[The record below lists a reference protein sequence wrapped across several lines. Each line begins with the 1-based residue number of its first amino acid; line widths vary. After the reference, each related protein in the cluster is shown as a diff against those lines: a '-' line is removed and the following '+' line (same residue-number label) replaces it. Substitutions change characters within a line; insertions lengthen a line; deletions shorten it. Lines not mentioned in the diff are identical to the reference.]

1 MTRTTGALAALTSL
15 AALTGA
21 AIADPVT
28 LRLSHWLPP
37 THPIITQSIEP
48 WSKAVTEASGG
59 TITFEM
65 FPAAQLGKAEDHYDL
80 ARDGIADMAWLNP
93 GFNPGRFTAFAAVQ
107 VPMTVSDG
115 LGGIAALNDW
125 YPEYAATEMQDVH
138 FCLAHMLSPL
148 IVHSKTRVERPADL
162 KGMKIRPSSAMEA
175 LFIRNFG
182 GSTVPGGNPEAR
194 EMMDRGIIDGTTGVV
209 GSQFVFKTIDS
220 VKYHLDVPFS
230 AVSFV
235 MVMNPDTYAGM
246 DDAQKTVID
255 KFCSGEAAVAH
266 FSAPQAFEDD
276 GFARLRGMTDTHEV
290 VTPPPAILAEWKEGA
305 RAVEAEWAKEA
316 QAKSLDPAAI
326 RSKLH
331 SALAARNAAVD

>member
-1 MTRTTGALAALTSL
+1 MTRSTRRATALL
-15 AALTGA
+15 AYLALTGA
-21 AIADPVT
+21 AVADPVT

-37 THPIITQSIEP
+37 THPIVTQSIEP
-48 WSKAVTEASGG
+48 WAKAVTEASGG

-115 LGGIAALNDW
+115 MGGIAALNEW
-125 YPEYAATEMQDVH
+125 YPEYAASEMSDVH

-148 IVHSKTRVERPADL
+148 IVHSKTRVERPSDL
-162 KGMKIRPSSAMEA
+162 RGMKIRPSSAMEA

-194 EMMDRGIIDGTTGVV
+194 EMLDRGIIDGTTGVV

-246 DDAQKTVID
+246 DDAQKAVIG
-255 KFCSGEAAVAH
+255 KFCSGQAATTYFA
-266 FSAPQAFEDD
+266 APQTFEDE
-276 GFARLRGMTDTHEV
+276 GFRKLRGMTDTHEV
-290 VTPPPAILAEWKEGA
+290 VTPSPEALAEWKAGA
-305 RAVEAEWAKEA
+305 QAVETEWAKEA
-316 QAKSLDPAAI
+316 TSKGLDPAAI
-326 RSKLH
+326 RQKLH
-331 SALAARNAAVD
+331 GALAAHNAAVN